1 MVAHSRLQMRDI
13 CKSFGGAP
21 ALQGVNLDLGA
32 GEVLALLG
40 ANGAGK
46 STLVKILCGVYGKD
60 RGSIR
65 LDGREAA
72 LSRPE
77 EALGQGVRFLPQ
89 EVSVLPD
96 LSVAEN
102 ILIADLPVRRT
113 MGMAVVDREAM
124 REHAGELLNRLGLAL
139 DLDSPVSLLS
149 APEQRLVEIARALAG
164 KARIIVM
171 DEPTAALAEPE
182 AQALFRIIARL
193 KQESIGVIYISHYLD
208 EVFRIADRIVVLRD
222 GRNAGVFA
230 ASTATRQEVLEAM
243 LGEAMEAL
251 YPTVWPAVGE
261 SGDGGDI
268 APTDIA
274 PTDTST
280 DGGIALEVED
290 MHVPGALYGVSLEVR
305 SGEILGIFGLL
316 GSGIAEIGRA
326 LYGALGPLRRGR
338 VRLAG
343 QPYIPSHPRRGR
355 DRGIGFVAAERQREG
370 IVPDLGVGANISLPF
385 IERFL
390 QPGGVSR
397 QRERDHAQTWIE
409 RLGIRTP
416 SVTQP
421 VRLLSGGNQQKV
433 CLARW
438 LSEGV
443 NVLILEEPTRGVDL
457 GARRELYIELRRWTA
472 RGLAVL
478 VVSSDAEEVAGLC
491 DRSLVLDR
499 GRAVG
504 RFGSGVSA
512 AQLME
517 IPGLAEHAS

>member
-1 MVAHSRLQMRDI
+1 MSLLVEMRGI
-13 CKSFGGAP
+13 SKSFGGAP
-21 ALQGVNLDLGA
+21 ALQDVDLDLGA

-46 STLVKILCGVYGKD
+46 STLVRILCGVYGKD

-65 LDGREAA
+65 LDGKESA
-72 LSRPE
+72 LSGPE
-77 EALGQGVRFLPQ
+77 EALGRGVRFLPQ

-102 ILIADLPVRRT
+102 ILIADLPLRRT
-113 MGMAVVDREAM
+113 LGIALVDRAAM
-124 REHAGELLNRLGLAL
+124 RKKAGELLSRLGLAL
-139 DLDSPVSLLS
+139 DPDRHVSLLS

-193 KQESIGVIYISHYLD
+193 KEEGIGVIYISHYLD
-208 EVFRIADRIVVLRD
+208 EVFRIADRVAVLRD
-222 GRNAGVFA
+222 GRNAGVFVA
-230 ASTATRQEVLEAM
+230 ATATRREVLEAM
-243 LGEAMEAL
+243 LGQAMDAL
-251 YPTVWPAVGE
+251 YPPVGKLEGDTALAV
-261 SGDGGDI
+261 DI
-268 APTDIA
+268 PNDI
-274 PTDTST
+274 PPNDV
-280 DGGIALEVED
+280 ALAVED
-290 MHVPGALYGVSLEVR
+290 MHVSGSLYGVSFEMR
-305 SGEILGIFGLL
+305 GGEILGIFGLI
-316 GSGIAEIGRA
+316 GSGIAEVGRA
-326 LYGALGPLRRGR
+326 LYGALGPLPHGR
-338 VRLAG
+338 VRVAG
-343 QPYIPSHPRRGR
+343 RTYAPSHPRRAR
-355 DRGIGFVAAERQREG
+355 DLGIGFVAAERQREG
-370 IVPDLGVGANISLPF
+370 IIPDLGVGANISLPF

-390 QPGGVSR
+390 QLGGVCR
-397 QRERDHAQTWIE
+397 QRELKHAQSWIE

-416 SVTQP
+416 SAAQP

-457 GARRELYIELRRWTA
+457 GARRELYLELRRWTA
-472 RGLAVL
+472 RGLAAL

-499 GRAVG
+499 GRVAV
-504 RFGSGVSA
+504 RFGPGVSA

-517 IPGLAEHAS
+517 VPGSSEQTS

>member
-1 MVAHSRLQMRDI
+1 MRGI

-21 ALQGVNLDLGA
+21 ALQHVDLDLGA

-46 STLVKILCGVYGKD
+46 STLVRILCGVYGKA

-65 LDGREAA
+65 LDGKESA
-72 LSRPE
+72 LSGPE
-77 EALGQGVRFLPQ
+77 EALEQGVRFLPQ

-102 ILIADLPVRRT
+102 ILIADLPLRRT
-113 MGMAVVDREAM
+113 LGIALVDRVAM
-124 REHAGELLNRLGLAL
+124 RKKAGALLSRLGLAL
-139 DLDSPVSLLS
+139 DPDSHVSLLS

-193 KQESIGVIYISHYLD
+193 KEEGIGVIYISHYLD
-208 EVFRIADRIVVLRD
+208 EVFRIADRVAVLRD
-222 GRNAGVFA
+222 GRNAGVFVA
-230 ASTATRQEVLEAM
+230 ATATRREVLEAM
-243 LGEAMEAL
+243 LGQAMDAL
-251 YPTVWPAVGE
+251 YPPVGKSEGDTALAV
-261 SGDGGDI
+261 DMPNDI
-268 APTDIA
+268 A
-274 PTDTST
+274 
-280 DGGIALEVED
+280 LVVED
-290 MHVPGALYGVSLEVR
+290 MHVSGSLYGVSFEVR
-305 SGEILGIFGLL
+305 GGEILGIFGLI
-316 GSGIAEIGRA
+316 GSGIAEVGRG
-326 LYGALGPLRRGR
+326 LYGALGPLPHGR
-338 VRLAG
+338 VRVAG
-343 QPYIPSHPRRGR
+343 RTYAPSHPRRGR
-355 DRGIGFVAAERQREG
+355 DLGIGFVAAERQREG
-370 IVPDLGVGANISLPF
+370 IIPDLGVDANISLPF

-390 QPGGVSR
+390 QLGGVCR
-397 QRERDHAQTWIE
+397 QRELKHAQSWIE

-416 SVTQP
+416 SAAQA

-457 GARRELYIELRRWTA
+457 GARRELYLELRRWTA
-472 RGLAVL
+472 RGLAAL

-499 GRAVG
+499 GRVAV
-504 RFGSGVSA
+504 RFGPGVSA

-517 IPGLAEHAS
+517 VPGSSEQTS